1 MLNPQSYL
9 VELKAYDTHKR
20 VTLCKPVKI
29 IRHHT
34 RMQDETSV
42 YFELERLYR
51 GQYIINRIKKLKK
64 S

>member
-20 VTLCKPVKI
+20 LTLCKPVKV

-34 RMQDETSV
+34 RMQDEASV

-51 GQYIINRIKKLKK
+51 GQYIINRIKKVK
-64 S
+64 